1 METKTDNTLSGVYS
15 TVGNAMYVSGTG
27 YLDCKPLP
35 KEVKATDEQIGGNH
49 YRDMPIQPIEFIV
62 KNKLPFIE
70 GNIIKYICRHR
81 SKNKAEDI
89 KKVIHYCKLLLE
101 LEYNEK

>member
-1 METKTDNTLSGVYS
+1 METKTDNNLSGVYFS
-15 TVGNAMYVSGTG
+15 VESQ
-27 YLDCKPLP
+27 PLYSASVLNTTLQE
-35 KEVKATDEQIGGNH
+35 KKATDEQIGGNH